1 MTATERIKAIIIDGQ
16 RVLYPRRMLL
26 RRTLRTMARWLLD
39 RLADFRVEREE
50 NVPKEGPLLVV
61 TNHFSYLDPVIT
73 LAAMPWPLE
82 FIGGA
87 QMPTAPRWV
96 RWLPKVWGY
105 YPVYRGTGSRFALLA
120 AEVILRHRGVIGIYP
135 EGGSWAAVL
144 RPPRPGTAFLASRTG
159 ARLLPV
165 AQWGVNDIF
174 PSLRRGKRARVY
186 LRFGK
191 PFGPF
196 RAEGRGRAR
205 RRQLEEIGHSIMRH
219 IADLL
224 PPALR
229 GHYADDPAIREA
241 ARPFEAYP
249 WDAH

>member
-1 MTATERIKAIIIDGQ
+1 METEDVEAVVIDGKEV
-16 RVLYPRRMLL
+16 RYPRRQLL
-26 RRTLRTMARWLLD
+26 RRVMRFLARRLLHL
-39 RLADFRVEREE
+39 LADFRVEGEA
-50 NVPKEGPLLVV
+50 NVPREGPLLVV

-87 QMPTAPRWV
+87 HMPTAPPWV

-105 YPVYRGTGSRFALLA
+105 YPVYRGTGSRFALMA

-174 PSLRRGKRARVY
+174 PALRRGKRARVR

-196 RAEGRGRAR
+196 YVEGRGRER
-205 RRQLEEIGHSIMRH
+205 RRQLEAIGHTIMQH
-219 IADLL
+219 IAELL

-249 WDAH
+249 WD